1 MLCLLKFWF
10 QTDLGRENSASYYRQ
25 GKQLLF
31 MLTRWSCSTFNFYS
45 LICQNLPGRF
55 MRKIYAA
62 SWNYRRPQLCG
73 SYKKNSIFFTKIEI
87 QMTHLAFLFL
97 FLFFVLF
104 CFVFFFPVF
113 LLLGPLAS
121 LFIVLRFWV
130 VLTRNKE
137 RLGSLNPIVP
147 ARSSIN
153 PIEMVQT
160 RQNCRQR
167 ICW

>member
-1 MLCLLKFWF
+1 MCLLKFWF

-31 MLTRWSCSTFNFYS
+31 MLTRWSRSTSNLYS
-45 LICQNLPGRF
+45 LIGQNLTGKF
-55 MRKIYAA
+55 MRKTYAA

-73 SYKKNSIFFTKIEI
+73 SYKKNSIFFYKNRNTNDSPCV
-87 QMTHLAFLFL
+87 
-97 FLFFVLF
+97 FVSVFVF
-104 CFVFFFPVF
+104 CFCFFFFPVF

-121 LFIVLRFWV
+121 LFIDLRFWV
-130 VLTRNKE
+130 VLTRSKG
-137 RLGSLNPIVP
+137 RLGSLKPIVP

>member
-1 MLCLLKFWF
+1 MLCLWKFWF

-31 MLTRWSCSTFNFYS
+31 MLTRWSCSTSNLYS
-45 LICQNLPGRF
+45 LIGQNLTGKF

-62 SWNYRRPQLCG
+62 SWNYRRPQLG
-73 SYKKNSIFFTKIEI
+73 ELQEKFHFFYKNRNRNDSPSV
-87 QMTHLAFLFL
+87 
-97 FLFFVLF
+97 FV
-104 CFVFFFPVF
+104 FVFFFPVF

-130 VLTRNKE
+130 FWVVLTRSKE
-137 RLGSLNPIVP
+137 KLGSLNPIVP

>member
-10 QTDLGRENSASYYRQ
+10 QTDLGSENSASYYRQ

-31 MLTRWSCSTFNFYS
+31 MLTRWSCSTFNLYS
-45 LICQNLPGRF
+45 LIGQNLPGRF

-73 SYKKNSIFFTKIEI
+73 DYKKNSIFFTKIEI

-97 FLFFVLF
+97 FLFFV
-104 CFVFFFPVF
+104 FVFFFPVF

-130 VLTRNKE
+130 VLTRNKG

-147 ARSSIN
+147 ARSPIN